1 MLNHIRNVICLACLV
16 LAVSCSSASEGDPA
30 AGAGAGGAGGAGR
43 AGRGGRGGGAVP
55 VVTAHVTQKS
65 MPVAI
70 PAVGTVESISSVQI
84 RAQVTGQ
91 LGAIHFSEGQEVTKG
106 QRLFS
111 LDARPFQASLQQAQ
125 AVLARDTAT
134 ASNARAQKA
143 RSEDLFKRGLIP
155 RDQYES
161 LSASAA
167 ALDATLEADR
177 AAVETAK
184 LNLQYTEITA
194 PITGRTGALGAHT
207 GDLIR
212 ANDTTPM
219 VVINQ
224 LTPVYVSFAV
234 PGRYLTEIRRF
245 QAQKP
250 LPVQATTPSS
260 VAPGAQTQPAASD
273 EGGAAG
279 RGAPPASALGPNAEV
294 GRVTFIDNAVDPTTG
309 TIRLK
314 GTFENRSRQ
323 LWPGIF
329 VQVSLLLTAD
339 ASALVVPA
347 TAVQASQDGQFV
359 YVVKEDRTVEMRTV
373 TAERQVGDEMVIA
386 AGVKNGEEVV
396 TDGHLRLTPGARVT
410 TGGRGERGGERGGR
424 GGDAGGGERGG
435 AERGRGGERGAK

>member
-1 MLNHIRNVICLACLV
+1 MLNHIRNVCCLACLI
-16 LAVSCSSASEGDPA
+16 LAVACSSASEGDPA
-30 AGAGAGGAGGAGR
+30 AAGGAGAGGRG
-43 AGRGGRGGGAVP
+43 GRGGRGGGTVP
-55 VVTAHVTQKS
+55 VVTSHVTQKA
-65 MPVAI
+65 MPVSI
-70 PAVGTVESISSVQI
+70 PAVGTVEAISSVQI

-91 LGAIHFSEGQEVTKG
+91 LGGIHFSEGQDVTKG

-111 LDARPFQASLQQAQ
+111 LDPRPFQAALQQAE

-134 ASNARAQKA
+134 ASNAKGQKA

-161 LSASAA
+161 QSASAA
-167 ALDATLEADR
+167 ALDATVAADR

-184 LNLQYTEITA
+184 LNLAYAEITA
-194 PITGRTGALGAHT
+194 PITGRTGALGVHQ

-212 ANDTTPM
+212 ANDTTAM

-234 PGRYLTEIRRF
+234 PGRYLSDVRRY

-250 LPVQATTPSS
+250 LAVLATLPSA
-260 VAPGAQTQPAASD
+260 VVPGAQAQPAASE
-273 EGGAAG
+273 EGPAAPAAG
-279 RGAPPASALGPNAEV
+279 RGRGATVAGAAGPQSEQ

-314 GTFENRSRQ
+314 GTFENRDRQ
-323 LWPGIF
+323 LWPGVF
-329 VQVSLLLTAD
+329 VQVSLQLTAD
-339 ASALVVPA
+339 AGALVVPA
-347 TAVQASQDGQFV
+347 TAVQTSQDGQYVF
-359 YVVKEDRTVEMRTV
+359 VVKEDRTVEMRTV
-373 TAERQVGDEMVIA
+373 TAERQVGDEIVIA

-410 TGGRGERGGERGGR
+410 TGRGGERGG
-424 GGDAGGGERGG
+424 GGERGAG
-435 AERGRGGERGAK
+435 ERGRGGH

>member
-1 MLNHIRNVICLACLV
+1 MLNYIRNVFCLACLV
-16 LAVSCSSASEGDPA
+16 LAVACSSSPEGDPA
-30 AGAGAGGAGGAGR
+30 PGTGGAG
-43 AGRGGRGGGAVP
+43 AGRGGRGGRGGGTVP

-65 MPVAI
+65 MPVSI
-70 PAVGTVESISSVQI
+70 PGVGTVEAISSVQI

-91 LGAIHFSEGQEVTKG
+91 LGAIHFSEGQEVKKG

-111 LDARPFQASLQQAQ
+111 LDARPFQAALQQAE

-134 ASNARAQKA
+134 ASNARSQKT

-161 LSASAA
+161 LSAGAA
-167 ALDATLEADR
+167 ALDATVAADR

-184 LNLQYTEITA
+184 LNLQYTEIKA
-194 PITGRTGALGAHT
+194 PITGRTGALGVHE

-234 PGRYLTEIRRF
+234 PGRYLAEVRRY
-245 QAQKP
+245 QGQKA
-250 LPVQATTPSS
+250 LPVLATMPSS
-260 VAPGAQTQPAASD
+260 VVPGALAQPAPSD
-273 EGGAAG
+273 EGAPAG
-279 RGAPPASALGPNAEV
+279 RGRGAVPAVAIGPDTEQ

-314 GTFENRSRQ
+314 GTFENRNRQ
-323 LWPGIF
+323 LWPGVF
-329 VQVSLLLTAD
+329 VQVMLQLTAD
-339 ASALVVPA
+339 ANALVVPA
-347 TAVQASQDGQFV
+347 TAVQASQDGQYV
-359 YVVKEDRTVEMRTV
+359 YVVKDDRTVEMRTV
-373 TAERQVGDEMVIA
+373 QAERQVGNEMVIA

-396 TDGHLRLTPGARVT
+396 TDGHLRLTPGARVS
-410 TGGRGERGGERGGR
+410 TGGRGEGGGGERGGGER
-424 GGDAGGGERGG
+424 GRGEPGAGERGG
-435 AERGRGGERGAK
+435 AERGRGGRS